1 MKILEKFR
9 KNIGLYSLNRK
20 AHLVAR
26 HRKIHNFETAQK
38 AGIIFSCHSE
48 EDFQAVKEFKKYLEE
63 KNISTTVLGFIN
75 DKKIPDHF
83 LLRTGFNFFC
93 LNNLDWYFRP
103 SNRYIH
109 DFILDNFNILFDF
122 SVNDHFPVHYISLLS
137 PAEYKVG
144 RFTGTDLY
152 DLMIDIKQNKHLP
165 FFIEQV
171 KHYMNLIEFK
181 NPQKN

>member
-1 MKILEKFR
+1 VKFLEKFR
-9 KNIGLYSLNRK
+9 KNIGLFFLNRK
-20 AHLVAR
+20 FQSVDR
-26 HRKIHNFETAQK
+26 KRKIHNFSTARK
-38 AGIIFSCHSE
+38 AGIIFSFHNE

-63 KNISTTVLGFIN
+63 KNIQTSVLGFVN
-75 DKKIPDHF
+75 DKKIPDHL

-103 SNRYIH
+103 ANPFIH
-109 DFILDNFNILFDF
+109 DFLLDKFNILFDF
-122 SVNDHFPVHYISLLS
+122 SVIDYFPVHYISLLS

-144 RFTGTDLY
+144 RLTETEQY

-171 KHYMNLIEFK
+171 KHYMNLIEIR